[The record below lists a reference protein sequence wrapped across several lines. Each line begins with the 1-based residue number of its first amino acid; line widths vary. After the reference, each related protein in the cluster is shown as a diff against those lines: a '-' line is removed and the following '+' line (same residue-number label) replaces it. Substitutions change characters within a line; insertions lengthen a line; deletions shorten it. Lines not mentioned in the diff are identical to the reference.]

1 MDSSSFSFF
10 MSDIWPAVLE
20 ECKKNVATEAAY
32 RLWISSLAPQSF
44 ENGRVRLATHEFKK
58 TIITEKF
65 LSVIK
70 AAFMSVLG
78 FDIDIE
84 IIAVRDE
91 SEDEEADTAPKS
103 FESTFDT
110 FIVGSS
116 NRLAYAAASAVAKN
130 PGGVHNPLFI
140 YGRSGLGKT
149 HLLTAIQKEILKV
162 KPKTNILYTNGESF
176 TNDLI
181 AHVSEKKMSD
191 FHKNYRNA
199 DVLLFDDVQ
208 FIAGKIQTQE
218 EFFHTFNALI
228 NSGKQIVLTSDR
240 PPKDIERLEE
250 RLTSRFEQGLLV
262 DIQPPDFETRMAII
276 KRKSLALGLQLPDD
290 VVEYIAEKL
299 KTNIRQLEGAVKKI
313 HAITLIDPSI
323 PPIVLANEAIKDV
336 LTVNRP
342 ISVTVGNIIEQV
354 GKTFG
359 VSAEDIRSDKKKA
372 AVSNSRQF
380 SMYVIRE
387 ITNLSLEAIGKE
399 FGGKNHST
407 VLYSIEAVQK
417 KMEQNPALKATLFEI
432 MKNVQEN

>member
-1 MDSSSFSFF
+1 LDNSSFNFF
-10 MSDIWPAVLE
+10 LSDIWPAVLE

-32 RLWISSLAPQSF
+32 RLWISSLTPQSF
-44 ENGRVRLATHEFKK
+44 ENGKVCLTTHEFKRS
-58 TIITEKF
+58 IIIGKF
-65 LSVIK
+65 LPVIK
-70 AAFMSVLG
+70 SAFMSVLG

-84 IIAVRDE
+84 ILALR
-91 SEDEEADTAPKS
+91 SEDENEEADTSPKS

-116 NRLAYAAASAVAKN
+116 NRLAYAAANAVAKN

-149 HLLTAIQKEILKV
+149 HLLTAIEKEILKR
-162 KPKTNILYTNGESF
+162 KPKTRILYTNGESF
-176 TNDLI
+176 TNDLV
-181 AHVSEKKMSD
+181 AHVLEKKMSD

-228 NSGKQIVLTSDR
+228 NTGKQIVLTSDR

-262 DIQPPDFETRMAII
+262 DIQPPDYETRMAII
-276 KRKSLALGLQLPDD
+276 KRKSSALGLELPDD
-290 VVEYIAEKL
+290 AVEYIAEKL

-313 HAITLIDPSI
+313 HAITLIDPSL

-342 ISVTVGNIIEQV
+342 ISVIISNIIEQV

-359 VSAEDIRSDKKKA
+359 VSVEDIRSNKKKA
-372 AVSNSRQF
+372 TISNARQF
-380 SMYVIRE
+380 SMYIIRE

-407 VLYSIEAVQK
+407 VLYSIEAVEK

-432 MKNVQEN
+432 TKNIQEN